1 MKKLK
6 GKVAIVTGSG
16 RGLGKAFA
24 ISMVKQGIEVC
35 IAEIDK
41 NLGQDAKLLMN
52 SSGIKVEYFHTD
64 VSDENS
70 VKACC
75 DFVMS
80 KFGRV
85 DILLTMQETLDYY
98 HRRK

>member
-1 MKKLK
+1 MELK

-52 SSGIKVEYFHTD
+52 SSTKRD
-64 VSDENS
+64 
-70 VKACC
+70 
-75 DFVMS
+75 
-80 KFGRV
+80 
-85 DILLTMQETLDYY
+85 
-98 HRRK
+98 